1 MSLDTIQPPL
11 STQAVLCVEQ
21 SHSATQATQPP
32 RHISPPVPW
41 VTGRSGHPSAHSPP
55 PQKAQPAARVTYI
68 LGVAFIHRRQGS
80 SSGHFNSLV
89 PEPLAACDSK
99 TKHPLPQQK
108 PTTPPPRMLVTLLR
122 DSGYEGPP
130 SKGRGGGAAYFHR
143 RHPTSELYSSLAME
157 QRLPRGVLR
166 AHPTA
171 SLGAQRAE
179 RGRAGGSL
187 QSAAG

>member
-1 MSLDTIQPPL
+1 M
-11 STQAVLCVEQ
+11 
-21 SHSATQATQPP
+21 
-32 RHISPPVPW
+32 
-41 VTGRSGHPSAHSPP
+41 SGHNTTTPLYAGRPLCRAVTFSHTSDTAPKARQPTRSLGDRQVRP
-55 PQKAQPAARVTYI
+55 PQR
-68 LGVAFIHRRQGS
+68 
-80 SSGHFNSLV
+80 
-89 PEPLAACDSK
+89 PLAPAPESPAGAPGLLTFSVSRSFTVGKGVLVDILIRLCRSHWLLATAK
-99 TKHPLPQQK
+99 QNTPSPNKSRP
-108 PTTPPPRMLVTLLR
+108 PPPRTLVTLLR

-187 QSAAG
+187 PSAAG